1 MNHPPDAPSTKEGP
15 VTQLQLVLGVI
26 RLPFLILAPACVLLG
41 IACAQQASDS
51 VSFPHAVL
59 ALLGGLLA
67 HASVNALN
75 EYSDFKSGLDLKTIR
90 TPFSGGS
97 GALAQNPGLA
107 PQALVIGLATLA
119 GTALIGVFFVL
130 RSGWMLLPLGLVG
143 LLTIAIYTP
152 LLSRSPFLCLI
163 APGLGFGPLMVVG
176 TSFVLTGRYTTTAVV
191 ASLIPFF
198 LVSDLL
204 LLNQFPDASADR
216 TVGRR
221 HLVIA
226 AGLRTSAFIYSLF
239 LGCAYATIVL
249 GVWSGVFPKASLLG
263 LLTVPLAVAAARGA
277 YRHGADVPRLIP
289 SMGLNVLV
297 NVATPLLVAVG
308 LWIG

>member
-1 MNHPPDAPSTKEGP
+1 
-15 VTQLQLVLGVI
+15 VLGVI
-26 RLPFLILAPACVLLG
+26 RLPFLILTPACILLG

-59 ALLGGLLA
+59 AMLGGLLA

-75 EYSDFKSGLDLKTIR
+75 EYADFKSGLDLRTTR

-97 GALAQNPGLA
+97 GALAQNPAFAPRALA
-107 PQALVIGLATLA
+107 IGVGALAAT
-119 GTALIGVFFVL
+119 GLIGIYFMW
-130 RSGWMLLPLGLVG
+130 RSGWMILPLGLLG

-152 LLSRSPFLCLI
+152 WLSRSPFLCLI

-176 TSFVLTGRYTTTAVV
+176 TSFVLTGRYTATAII

-204 LLNQFPDASADR
+204 LLNQFPDASADQA
-216 TVGRR
+216 VGRR

-226 AGLRTSAFIYSLF
+226 AGLRTSASVYSLF
-239 LGCAYATIVL
+239 LLCAYATIVL
-249 GVWSGVFPKASLLG
+249 GVWFGVFPLASLLG

-277 YRHGADVPRLIP
+277 FRYGADVPHLIP
-289 SMGLNVLV
+289 SMGFNVLV

>member
-1 MNHPPDAPSTKEGP
+1 
-15 VTQLQLVLGVI
+15 VLGVI

-59 ALLGGLLA
+59 AMLGGLLA

-75 EYSDFKSGLDLKTIR
+75 EYSDFKSGLDLKTTR

-97 GALAQNPGLA
+97 GALAQNPAFA
-107 PQALVIGLATLA
+107 PQALAIGLAALA

-152 LLSRSPFLCLI
+152 WLSRSPFLCLI

-191 ASLIPFF
+191 ASLVPFF

-221 HLVIA
+221 HVVIA
-226 AGLRTSAFIYSLF
+226 AGLRTGAHVYTLF
-239 LGCAYATIVL
+239 LVCAYATIVL
-249 GVWSGVFPKASLLG
+249 GVWFGVFPRASLLG

-277 YRHGADVPRLIP
+277 YRRGADVPRLIP
-289 SMGLNVLV
+289 SMGFNVLL
-297 NVATPLLVAVG
+297 NIATPLLVAVG

>member
-1 MNHPPDAPSTKEGP
+1 M
-15 VTQLQLVLGVI
+15 TQPQLVLGVI
-26 RLPFLILAPACVLLG
+26 RLPFLILTPACILLG

-59 ALLGGLLA
+59 AMLGGLLA

-75 EYSDFKSGLDLKTIR
+75 EYADFKSGLDLRTTR

-97 GALAQNPGLA
+97 GALAQNPAFAPRALA
-107 PQALVIGLATLA
+107 IGVGALAAT
-119 GTALIGVFFVL
+119 GLIGIYFMW
-130 RSGWMLLPLGLVG
+130 RSGWMILPLGLLG

-152 LLSRSPFLCLI
+152 WLSRSPFLCLI

-176 TSFVLTGRYTTTAVV
+176 TSFVLTGRYTATAII

-204 LLNQFPDASADR
+204 LLNQFPDASADQA
-216 TVGRR
+216 VGRR

-226 AGLRTSAFIYSLF
+226 AGLRTSASVYSLF
-239 LGCAYATIVL
+239 LLCAYATIVL
-249 GVWSGVFPKASLLG
+249 GVWFGVFPLASLLG

-277 YRHGADVPRLIP
+277 FRYGADVPHLIP
-289 SMGLNVLV
+289 SMGFNVLV